1 MKTPMKRTVFKV
13 ILRKSEYKEQWS
25 LLIESFP
32 VFEPGKD
39 KPLRKHEPLGRFITT
54 PIFDKNSSGRTLAD
68 GKAYYRP
75 KRDANGI
82 ILCRSQK
89 DQEACIF
96 ADKVRDLRQH
106 EYDNQSLYTDSEAE
120 QAAQNERSKCDF
132 IKYFE
137 ELKEK
142 RHKNSSKSIQVNWN
156 RELALLKLYTDG
168 KPLLFGSIDLNLI
181 EDYKDYLINAPQG
194 GSKTGTISANTAS
207 TYFSIF
213 RAGLHQ
219 AFIDGYLTIDLAAK
233 VKNIYY
239 EESQREYLT
248 LEELNQLA
256 ATPCDSEILKRAALF
271 SALTGLRHSDIKQLK
286 WRDIVKDKEHYQ
298 LHFTQQK
305 TKGVEYMPISDQAY
319 SLCGERGD
327 ADRLVFEGLQ
337 DPSWINRPVKRWIE
351 ASGITK
357 HITFHCFRHTYA
369 TLQLTNGTDIYTV
382 SKMLGHKKVTTTQ
395 IYAKIVDAKKNAA
408 ADAIQ
413 INLSDDM
420 IGTPIDS
427 KKE

>member
-32 VFEPGKD
+32 VFVPGRE
-39 KPLRKHEPLGRFITT
+39 KPMRKHEPLGRFVTT

-68 GKAYYRP
+68 GKSYYRP

-82 ILCRSQK
+82 IQCRSQI

-96 ADKVRDLRQH
+96 ADNVRSLRQH
-106 EYDNQSLYTDSEAE
+106 EYDNQALYTDTDAE
-120 QAAQNERSKCDF
+120 QAAQNERSVCDF

-156 RELALLKLYTDG
+156 RELTLLKQYTEG
-168 KPLLFGSIDLNLI
+168 RPMFFGDIDLNLI
-181 EDYKDYLINAPQG
+181 EDYKEYLINAPQG
-194 GSKTGTISANTAS
+194 GSKTGTISRNTAS

-213 RAGLHQ
+213 KAALHQ

-233 VKNIYY
+233 SKNIYY

-248 LEELNQLA
+248 LEELNKLA
-256 ATPCDSEILKRAALF
+256 ATPCDSPILKRAALF

-286 WRDIVKDKEHYQ
+286 WKDLVKDQEHYRI
-298 LHFTQQK
+298 LFTQQK

-319 SLCGERGD
+319 QLCGERGD
-327 ADRLVFEGLQ
+327 YDRLIFEGLQ
-337 DPSWINRPVKRWIE
+337 DPSWISRPIAKWIE
-351 ASGITK
+351 AAGIIK

-369 TLQLTNGTDIYTV
+369 TLQLTLGTDIYTV

-395 IYAKIVDAKKNAA
+395 IYAKIVDEKKEAA
-408 ADAIQ
+408 ADAIK
-413 INLSDDM
+413 
-420 IGTPIDS
+420 IDLPM
-427 KKE
+427 

>member
-13 ILRKSEYKEQWS
+13 ILRKSEYKEHWS

-54 PIFDKNSSGRTLAD
+54 PIFDKNSSGRTLSD

-75 KRDANGI
+75 KRDTNGI
-82 ILCRSQK
+82 IMCRSQK

-137 ELKEK
+137 ELKDK
-142 RHKNSSKSIQVNWN
+142 RHKNSSKSIQVNWK
-156 RELALLKLYTDG
+156 RELALMKLYTGG
-168 KPLLFGSIDLNLI
+168 KPLLFGSIDVNLI
-181 EDYKDYLINAPQG
+181 EDYKDYRINAPQG

-213 RAGLHQ
+213 KAGLHQ

-305 TKGVEYMPISDQAY
+305 TKGVEYMPISVQAY
-319 SLCGERGD
+319 LLCGERGD

-395 IYAKIVDAKKNAA
+395 IYAKIVDAKKDAA

-413 INLSDDM
+413 ITLSDDM
-420 IGTPIDS
+420 LGTPIDS

>member
-54 PIFDKNSSGRTLAD
+54 PIFDKNSSGRTLAN

-82 ILCRSQK
+82 IMCRSQK

-96 ADKVRDLRQH
+96 ADKVRDIRQH
-106 EYDNQSLYTDSEAE
+106 EYDNQSLYTETEAE

-137 ELKEK
+137 DLRDK
-142 RHKNSSKSIQVNWN
+142 RHQNSSKSIRVNWD
-156 RELALLKLYTDG
+156 REVKLMKMFTEG
-168 KPLLFGSIDLNLI
+168 KPMIFSTIDMNLL
-181 EDYKDYLINAPQG
+181 EDYKNFLINAPQG
-194 GSKTGTISANTAS
+194 GSKKGTITRNTAS

-213 RAGLHQ
+213 KAGLHQ
-219 AFIDGYLTIDLAAK
+219 AFIDGYLTVDIAAK
-233 VKNIYY
+233 AKNIAY
-239 EESQREYLT
+239 SDKQREYLT
-248 LEELNQLA
+248 IDELNTLA
-256 ATPCDSEILKRAALF
+256 ATPCDRPIMKRASLF
-271 SALTGLRHSDIKQLK
+271 SALTGMRHSDIQKLK
-286 WRDIVKDKEHYQ
+286 WKEIIKDGEHYRI
-298 LHFTQQK
+298 LFTQQK
-305 TKGVEYMPISDQAY
+305 TKGVQYVPISDQAY
-319 SLCGERGD
+319 QLCGERGEP
-327 ADRLVFEGLQ
+327 DRLVFEGLQ
-337 DPSWINRPVKRWIE
+337 DPSWINKPLERWIK
-351 ASGITK
+351 AAGITK

-382 SKMLGHKKVTTTQ
+382 SKMLGHTKVTTTQ
-395 IYAKIVDAKKNAA
+395 IYAKIVDEKKEQA
-408 ADAIQ
+408 ADTIVIAT
-413 INLSDDM
+413 DF
-420 IGTPIDS
+420 TT
-427 KKE
+427 

>member
-32 VFEPGKD
+32 VFVPDRE
-39 KPLRKHEPLGRFITT
+39 KPMRKHEPLGRFVTT

-68 GKAYYRP
+68 GKSYYRP

-82 ILCRSQK
+82 IQGRSQI

-96 ADKVRDLRQH
+96 ADNVRSLRQH
-106 EYDNQSLYTDSEAE
+106 EYDNQALYTDTDAE
-120 QAAQNERSKCDF
+120 QAAQNERSVCDF

-156 RELALLKLYTDG
+156 RELTLLKQYTEG
-168 KPLLFGSIDLNLI
+168 RPMFFGDIDLNLI
-181 EDYKDYLINAPQG
+181 EDYKEYLINAPQG
-194 GSKTGTISANTAS
+194 GSKTGTISRNTAS

-213 RAGLHQ
+213 KAALHQ

-233 VKNIYY
+233 SKNIYY

-248 LEELNQLA
+248 LEELNKLA
-256 ATPCDSEILKRAALF
+256 ATPCDSPILKRAALF

-286 WRDIVKDKEHYQ
+286 WKDLVKDQEHYRI
-298 LHFTQQK
+298 LFTQQK

-319 SLCGERGD
+319 QLCGERGD
-327 ADRLVFEGLQ
+327 YDRLIFEGLQ
-337 DPSWINRPVKRWIE
+337 DPSWISRPIARWIE
-351 ASGITK
+351 AAGITK

-369 TLQLTNGTDIYTV
+369 TLQLTLGTDIYTV

-395 IYAKIVDAKKNAA
+395 IYAKIVDEKKEAA
-408 ADAIQ
+408 ADAIK
-413 INLSDDM
+413 IDL
-420 IGTPIDS
+420 PI
-427 KKE
+427 

>member
-13 ILRKSEYKEQWS
+13 ILRKSEYKEHWS

-54 PIFDKNSSGRTLAD
+54 PIFDKNSSGRTLSD

-75 KRDANGI
+75 KRDTNGI
-82 ILCRSQK
+82 IMCRSQK

-137 ELKEK
+137 ELKDK
-142 RHKNSSKSIQVNWN
+142 RHKNSSKSIQVNWK
-156 RELALLKLYTDG
+156 RELALMKLYTGG
-168 KPLLFGSIDLNLI
+168 KPLLFGSIDVNLI

-213 RAGLHQ
+213 KAGLHQ

-319 SLCGERGD
+319 LLCGERGD

-395 IYAKIVDAKKNAA
+395 IYAKIVDAKKDAA

-413 INLSDDM
+413 ITLSDDM
-420 IGTPIDS
+420 LGTPIDS

>member
-32 VFEPGKD
+32 VFVPGRD
-39 KPLRKHEPLGRFITT
+39 KPMRKHEPLNRFITT
-54 PIFDKNSSGRTLAD
+54 PIFDKNSSGRTLSD

-75 KRDANGI
+75 KRDTNGI
-82 ILCRSQK
+82 IMCRSQK

-96 ADKVRDLRQH
+96 ADNVRNLRQH
-106 EYDNQSLYTDSEAE
+106 EYDNQALYTETDAE
-120 QAAQNERSKCDF
+120 QAAQNERSRCDF

-156 RELALLKLYTDG
+156 RELALLKLYTEG
-168 KPLLFGSIDLNLI
+168 KAMYFGDIDLNLI

-194 GSKTGTISANTAS
+194 GSKGGIISRNTAS

-213 RAGLHQ
+213 KAALHQ

-233 VKNIYY
+233 SKNINY

-248 LEELNQLA
+248 LEELNKLA
-256 ATPCDSEILKRAALF
+256 ATPCDSPILKRAALF

-286 WRDIVKDKEHYQ
+286 WKDLVKDQEHYRI
-298 LHFTQQK
+298 LFTQQK

-319 SLCGERGD
+319 LLCGERGD
-327 ADRLVFEGLQ
+327 YDRLIFEGLQ
-337 DPSWINRPVKRWIE
+337 DPSWISRPVARWVE
-351 ASGITK
+351 AAGITK

-369 TLQLTNGTDIYTV
+369 TLQLTSGTDIYTV

-395 IYAKIVDAKKNAA
+395 IYAKIVDEKKEAA
-408 ADAIQ
+408 ADAIK
-413 INLSDDM
+413 
-420 IGTPIDS
+420 IDLPM
-427 KKE
+427 

>member
-32 VFEPGKD
+32 VFVPGRE
-39 KPLRKHEPLGRFITT
+39 KPMRKHEPLGRFVTT

-68 GKAYYRP
+68 GKSYYRP
-75 KRDANGI
+75 KRDTNGI
-82 ILCRSQK
+82 IQCRSQI

-96 ADKVRDLRQH
+96 ADNVRSLRQH
-106 EYDNQSLYTDSEAE
+106 EYDNQALYTDTDAE
-120 QAAQNERSKCDF
+120 QAAQNERSVCDF

-156 RELALLKLYTDG
+156 RELTLLKQYTEG
-168 KPLLFGSIDLNLI
+168 RPMFFGDIDLNLI
-181 EDYKDYLINAPQG
+181 EDYKEYLINAPQG
-194 GSKTGTISANTAS
+194 GSKTGTISRNTAS

-213 RAGLHQ
+213 KAALHQ

-233 VKNIYY
+233 SKNIYY

-248 LEELNQLA
+248 LEELNKLA
-256 ATPCDSEILKRAALF
+256 ATPCDSPILKRAALF

-286 WRDIVKDKEHYQ
+286 WKDLIKDQEHYRI
-298 LHFTQQK
+298 LFTQQK

-319 SLCGERGD
+319 QLCGEMGD
-327 ADRLVFEGLQ
+327 YDRLIFEGLQ
-337 DPSWINRPVKRWIE
+337 DPSWISRPIARWIE
-351 ASGITK
+351 AAGITK

-369 TLQLTNGTDIYTV
+369 TLQLTLGTDIYTV

-395 IYAKIVDAKKNAA
+395 IYAKIVDEKKEAA
-408 ADAIQ
+408 ADAIK
-413 INLSDDM
+413 
-420 IGTPIDS
+420 IDLPM
-427 KKE
+427 

>member
-32 VFEPGKD
+32 VFVPGRE
-39 KPLRKHEPLGRFITT
+39 KPMRKHEPLGRFVTT

-68 GKAYYRP
+68 GKSYYRP

-82 ILCRSQK
+82 IQCRSQI

-96 ADKVRDLRQH
+96 ADNVRSLRQH
-106 EYDNQSLYTDSEAE
+106 EYDNQALYTDTDAE
-120 QAAQNERSKCDF
+120 QAAQNERSVCDF

-156 RELALLKLYTDG
+156 RELTLLKQYTEG
-168 KPLLFGSIDLNLI
+168 RPMFFGNIDLNLI
-181 EDYKDYLINAPQG
+181 EDYKEYLINAPQG
-194 GSKTGTISANTAS
+194 GSKTGTISRNTAS

-213 RAGLHQ
+213 KAALHQ

-233 VKNIYY
+233 SKNIYY

-248 LEELNQLA
+248 LEELNKLA
-256 ATPCDSEILKRAALF
+256 ATPCDSPILKRAALF

-286 WRDIVKDKEHYQ
+286 WKDLVKDQEHYRI
-298 LHFTQQK
+298 LFTQQK

-319 SLCGERGD
+319 QLCGERGD
-327 ADRLVFEGLQ
+327 YDRLIFEGLQ
-337 DPSWINRPVKRWIE
+337 DPSWISRPIARWIE
-351 ASGITK
+351 AAGITK

-369 TLQLTNGTDIYTV
+369 TLQLTLGTDIYTV

-395 IYAKIVDAKKNAA
+395 IYAKIVDEKKEAA
-408 ADAIQ
+408 ADAIK
-413 INLSDDM
+413 
-420 IGTPIDS
+420 IDLPM
-427 KKE
+427 

>member
-1 MKTPMKRTVFKV
+1 MKRTVFKV

-39 KPLRKHEPLGRFITT
+39 KPLRKHEPLGRYITT
-54 PIFDKNSSGRTLAD
+54 PIFDKNSSGRTLPD

-82 ILCRSQK
+82 IMCRSQK

-120 QAAQNERSKCDF
+120 QAAQ
-132 IKYFE
+132 
-137 ELKEK
+137 
-142 RHKNSSKSIQVNWN
+142 IQVNWK
-156 RELALLKLYTDG
+156 RELALMKLYTGG
-168 KPLLFGSIDLNLI
+168 KPLLFGSIDVNLI
-181 EDYKDYLINAPQG
+181 EDYKDYLVNAPQG

-213 RAGLHQ
+213 KAGLHQ

-248 LEELNQLA
+248 QEELNQLA

-305 TKGVEYMPISDQAY
+305 TKGVEYMPISDQAF
-319 SLCGERGD
+319 SLCGERDD

-337 DPSWINRPVKRWIE
+337 DPSWINRPVKKWVE

-395 IYAKIVDAKKNAA
+395 IYAKIVDEKKEKAANAIKL
-408 ADAIQ
+408 DID
-413 INLSDDM
+413 LSDLNN
-420 IGTPIDS
+420 
-427 KKE
+427 KQ

>member
-54 PIFDKNSSGRTLAD
+54 PIFDKNSSGRTLAN

-82 ILCRSQK
+82 IMCRSQK

-96 ADKVRDLRQH
+96 ADKVRDLCQH

-137 ELKEK
+137 DLRDK
-142 RHKNSSKSIQVNWN
+142 RHQNSSKSIRVNWD
-156 RELALLKLYTDG
+156 REVALMKMFTEG
-168 KPLLFGSIDLNLI
+168 KPMIFSTIDMNLL
-181 EDYKDYLINAPQG
+181 EDYKNFLINAPQG
-194 GSKTGTISANTAS
+194 GSKKGTITRNTAS

-213 RAGLHQ
+213 KAGLHQ
-219 AFIDGYLTIDLAAK
+219 AFIDGYLTVDIAAK
-233 VKNIYY
+233 AKNIAY
-239 EESQREYLT
+239 SDKQREYLT
-248 LEELNQLA
+248 IDELNTLA
-256 ATPCDSEILKRAALF
+256 ATPCDRPIMKRASLF
-271 SALTGLRHSDIKQLK
+271 SALTGMRHSDIQKLK
-286 WRDIVKDKEHYQ
+286 WKEIIKDGEHYRI
-298 LHFTQQK
+298 LFTQQK
-305 TKGVEYMPISDQAY
+305 TKGVQYMPISDQAY
-319 SLCGERGD
+319 QLCGERGEP
-327 ADRLVFEGLQ
+327 DRLVFEGLQ
-337 DPSWINRPVKRWIE
+337 DPSWINKPLERWIK
-351 ASGITK
+351 AAGITK

-382 SKMLGHKKVTTTQ
+382 SKMLGHTKVTTTQ
-395 IYAKIVDAKKNAA
+395 IYAKIVDEKKEQA
-408 ADAIQ
+408 ADTIVIAT
-413 INLSDDM
+413 DF
-420 IGTPIDS
+420 TT
-427 KKE
+427 